1 MHIWTVI
8 LSLFLASEAVAN
20 EKVVSALSQ
29 NRISITANFDGS
41 EIFIYGA
48 LKREAPP
55 TQGILGVVITLA
67 GPSIPT
73 IVRRKSRKFG
83 IWVNT
88 ESLVVD
94 EAPTFYAVASSAPIE
109 KILTY
114 VDDLKHNIRIEE
126 MVKSVGAPMNIMDP
140 QSFTDAIVR
149 IRQQEGLYIKIPE
162 TVDIKE
168 ETLFGTRILLPANLV
183 EGDYIAT
190 IYVTRDKEI
199 VDKQEST
206 IKLQKIGLGRWLYTV
221 AHEQPVFYGILAVFL
236 AAITGWF
243 ASLIFRRI

>member
-1 MHIWTVI
+1 M
-8 LSLFLASEAVAN
+8 
-20 EKVVSALSQ
+20 SQ

-41 EIFIYGA
+41 EIFIFGA
-48 LKREAPP
+48 IKRQAPIAD
-55 TQGILGVVITLA
+55 GNLGVVITLA

-73 IVRRKSRKFG
+73 IVRRKSRRFG

-94 EAPTFYAVASSAPIE
+94 EAPTFYAVATSAPIE
-109 KILTY
+109 KILNY
-114 VDDLKHNIRIEE
+114 VDDLKHKIRIEE
-126 MVKSVGAPMNIMDP
+126 MIKSVGAPMNIMDV
-140 QSFTDAIVR
+140 QSFPEAIVR
-149 IRQQEGLYIKIPE
+149 IRQREGLYIEIPE

-183 EGDYIAT
+183 EGDYTAT
-190 IYVTRDKEI
+190 IYITRDGVV
-199 VDKQEST
+199 VDKQENT
-206 IKLQKIGLGRWLYTV
+206 IKLQKIGLGRWIYTV
-221 AHEQPVFYGILAVFL
+221 AHEQPVFYGILAVFI